1 MLGCASAKS
10 LIGSH
15 AYPLRVDIN
24 WIEVFGWLGSG
35 VLVIS
40 LLQTRVVRLR
50 LINLLGSGMLG
61 VYNLIIEVWP
71 MVGLNVVLALINV
84 VFLVKLFRTQHD
96 ADEYTVI
103 EVEPD
108 DSYLLYLLDVHRREI
123 AQTDPSFTGPATHQ
137 ATFIILRGDETVG
150 VVVIEDAGDG
160 VAQVVLDWVTP
171 RYRDL
176 SPGEF
181 VFRQSD
187 VLTRRGFRQVLTSPD
202 TRSPYYSRIGF
213 AQSGDRYALDLT

>member
-1 MLGCASAKS
+1 M
-10 LIGSH
+10 
-15 AYPLRVDIN
+15 DIN
-24 WIEVFGWLGSG
+24 WIEIFGWFGSG

-50 LINLLGSGMLG
+50 LINLLGSTLLG

-71 MVGLNVVLALINV
+71 MVGLNIVLALINV

-96 ADEYTVI
+96 TDEYTVI

-108 DSYLLYLLDVHRREI
+108 DTYLLYLLDVHRHEI
-123 AQTDPSFTGPATHQ
+123 AQSDPGFAGPAADQ
-137 ATFIILRGDETVG
+137 ATFIILRADETVG

-160 VAQVVLDWVTP
+160 VAQVLLDWVTP
-171 RYRDL
+171 RYQDL

-187 VLTRRGFRQVLTSPD
+187 VLTRRGFRRVLTSPD

-213 AQSGDRYALDLT
+213 AKEGDRYALDLT

>member
-1 MLGCASAKS
+1 ML
-10 LIGSH
+10 
-15 AYPLRVDIN
+15 VTIN
-24 WIEVFGWLGSG
+24 WIEVLGWAGSG
-35 VLVIS
+35 ILVIS

-50 LINLLGSGMLG
+50 LINLLGSGLLG

-84 VFLVKLFRTQHD
+84 FFLVKIFRTQHD
-96 ADEYTVI
+96 TSEYTVI

-108 DSYLLYLLDVHRREI
+108 DAYLVHLLGVHRREI
-123 AQTDPSFTGPATHQ
+123 AQTDPGFADPTQDQVP
-137 ATFIILRGDETVG
+137 FIILRGDEAVG

-187 VLTRRGFRQVLTSPD
+187 VFTRRGFSRVLTSPE
-202 TRSPYYSRIGF
+202 TKSPYYSRIGF
-213 AQSGDRYALDLT
+213 SDVGDRYALDLV